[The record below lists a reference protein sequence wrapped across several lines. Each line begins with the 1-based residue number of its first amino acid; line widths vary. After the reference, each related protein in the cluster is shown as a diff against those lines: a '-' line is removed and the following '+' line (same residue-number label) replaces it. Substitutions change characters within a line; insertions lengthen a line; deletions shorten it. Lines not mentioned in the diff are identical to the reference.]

1 MQGIRGQSIADS
13 VIYLQEYFIN
23 HASRIGDPYSTI
35 CIYTLNQ
42 VNWVWVVENLIRN

>member
-23 HASRIGDPYSTI
+23 HATRIGDPYSTL
-35 CIYTLNQ
+35 CIYTLSQ
-42 VNWVWVVENLIRN
+42 VNWILVVENLIGN